1 MDVTF
6 KCQADQ
12 VLFILS
18 GNRLAA
24 VSGTVFL
31 LGKTRLYPGGQQ
43 RRAPGGCLQARLPGK
58 WINDPMIRVMQF
70 VYTMSP
76 PSFSHK
82 KAAFWVQCMYVCVRT
97 ETGGGMLLWTSG
109 WKSIYEY
116 VWHACMCV
124 CGYML
129 SEGRL
134 DSGCLF
140 AHEKDCWFVCRRGAV
155 EGHSSSAPG
164 ETA

>member
-31 LGKTRLYPGGQQ
+31 LGKTRLYSGGQQ
-43 RRAPGGCLQARLPGK
+43 RWAPRGCLRARLPGK
-58 WINDPMIRVMQF
+58 WINDPMIRLMWF

-82 KAAFWVQCMYVCVRT
+82 KAAFWVQVYVCECLCAHWNWWREAAVDELLAEHLLVCVTCMYV
-97 ETGGGMLLWTSG
+97 
-109 WKSIYEY
+109 
-116 VWHACMCV
+116 CV

-140 AHEKDCWFVCRRGAV
+140 AHEKDCWFVCWWGGCWRTL
-155 EGHSSSAPG
+155 E
-164 ETA
+164 